1 MSIVKVEADK
11 LFSISKSID
20 MAIDDYENGYKKL
33 LEEIKSIA
41 KWRGQ
46 DCDTFKTHTLK
57 FEDDLAKMVELLK
70 AYSNYIKNCANEY
83 KDAQN
88 LFIAQA
94 RRL

>member
-41 KWRGQ
+41 KWRG
-46 DCDTFKTHTLK
+46 
-57 FEDDLAKMVELLK
+57 
-70 AYSNYIKNCANEY
+70 
-83 KDAQN
+83 
-88 LFIAQA
+88 
-94 RRL
+94 